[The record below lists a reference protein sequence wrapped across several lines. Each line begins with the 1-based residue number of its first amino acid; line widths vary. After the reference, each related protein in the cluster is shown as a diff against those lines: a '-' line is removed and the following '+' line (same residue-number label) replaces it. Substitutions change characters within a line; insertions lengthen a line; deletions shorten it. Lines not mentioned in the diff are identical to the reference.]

1 MLINKNDVYRLMPRN
16 RRYGFLTI
24 VLIMFVLG
32 GCAVSETVQ
41 ESVADT
47 QDIANALQTAYG
59 TSSEIEVQHSDGM
72 NGSRIEV
79 RMPSTTVEVDTAEA
93 EAQARDIAQ
102 TVLREYT
109 EPESVEEVVVELMQE
124 SQDGAVERTESQS
137 YNFSPDELSSGP

>member
-1 MLINKNDVYRLMPRN
+1 MLINKNGMYHSISQN
-16 RRYGFLTI
+16 RRHGFLVT
-24 VLIMFVLG
+24 VLVMFVLV
-32 GCAVSETVQ
+32 GCAGPEAVQ
-41 ESVADT
+41 EVAADT

-59 TSSEIEVQHSDGM
+59 TSSEIEVQLSDGT

-137 YNFSPDELSSGP
+137 YNFSPDEFSSGP